1 MSKKLILVLAII
13 GVLMFGAASLVKPD
27 SNSKEKPAEV
37 QLSLND
43 MVGKPAP
50 DFSLQ
55 NQRGETFKL
64 SAMSGKKTIL
74 FFNEGI
80 MCYPACWNQMA
91 ALGKD
96 VRLNNDTV
104 VSASV
109 VVDSP
114 ANWASAFKKMPEL
127 SSGTILFDSD
137 KSLSTGYGM
146 LSLASSMHKGSMPG
160 HTYII
165 VDENRIVRY
174 TLDDPKMSIQNEVL
188 VNELSK
194 I

>member
-1 MSKKLILVLAII
+1 MSKKLVLILLIL
-13 GVLMFGAASLVKPD
+13 GVVMFGAASLIKSD
-27 SNSKEKPAEV
+27 SKNEPAANK
-37 QLSLND
+37 QLSFND
-43 MVGKPAP
+43 MVGRLAP

-55 NQRGETFKL
+55 NQRGEAFKL
-64 SAMSGKKTIL
+64 SGVRDKVKVL

-91 ALGKD
+91 ALGSDK
-96 VRLNNDTV
+96 RLNNEKV

-114 ANWASAFKKMPEL
+114 DQWDSAFKKMPEL
-127 SSGTILFDSD
+127 GRGIILFDSD
-137 KSLSTGYGM
+137 KSVSTSYGM

-160 HTYII
+160 HTYIV
-165 VDENRIVRY
+165 VDESNIVRY
-174 TLDDPKMSIQNEVL
+174 TLDDPKMSIQNETL